1 MGVLKELRF
10 TVYQK
15 NSLPKM
21 IEGKTYSRC
30 LRAVLLIDSAL
41 HFSLLSTKETQD
53 TEGGKRVFE
62 PNDTFDKNGD
72 IQDSNIFE
80 TLYDIEDLASYDN
93 GYDSKD
99 AKSIADKLIETLRN
113 NFSDD
118 PMFIFNEDTI
128 KQLNELYESLSSNQ
142 CNPDAAANTNIVSMI
157 HEKLSNLKFN
167 HDANRTAKL

>member
-1 MGVLKELRF
+1 
-10 TVYQK
+10 
-15 NSLPKM
+15 M
-21 IEGKTYSRC
+21 IEGKTYSRF
-30 LRAVLLIDSAL
+30 LRAVLLLDSAL

-62 PNDTFDKNGD
+62 PTDTFDKNGH

-157 HEKLSNLKFN
+157 HEKLSNLKFI
-167 HDANRTAKL
+167 HDANRTGKL